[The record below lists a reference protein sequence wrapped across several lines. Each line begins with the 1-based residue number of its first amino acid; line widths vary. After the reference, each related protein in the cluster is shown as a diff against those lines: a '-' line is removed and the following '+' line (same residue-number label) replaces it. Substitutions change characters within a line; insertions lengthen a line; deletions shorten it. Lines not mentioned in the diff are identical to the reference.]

1 MSNSCRICDGDLKI
15 IINYG
20 EHALAGSFLKKKK
33 KFKKEKKYPLNL
45 CFCKFCGHIQIK
57 EIIEPKKLFENYLW
71 ETGVSKTNLNLIDG
85 LIKKLAKLKKINNKT
100 RILEIASNDGTFLK
114 EIQKK
119 FGSYVLGVDPAKNF
133 KKLYKKK
140 KIKFFCNFFKK
151 NISTKILRNEKKFD
165 LIIARN
171 VIAHVPNPNEI
182 FWEAKKLLN
191 NNGIFLVEFPS
202 LLTIYKG
209 LQYDNVF
216 HEHVGYHSLKS
227 VIDLANRNELKL
239 HDLSIIESQGT
250 SLRCF
255 FKKENNFKENK
266 KIKYYLSK
274 EKNNKLYN
282 INTWSKFAYRVKQ
295 HSSRLKVFLKNLK
308 KKKKKISVYGASG
321 KGQSLLQFNKIDK
334 SLIDYVFDKSTLKIG
349 KFTPGSNIR
358 ILSPSKIDKSKVD
371 FILLM
376 AWNLKKEILLENQK
390 FVKRG
395 GKFIIPFPKIRI
407 L

>member
-1 MSNSCRICDGDLKI
+1 MLSNSCRICDGDLKI

-20 EHALAGSFLKKKK
+20 KHALAGSFLKTKKE
-33 KFKKEKKYPLNL
+33 FKKEKKYPLNL
-45 CFCKFCGHIQIK
+45 CFCKFCSHIQIK
-57 EIIEPKKLFENYLW
+57 DIIEPKKLFENYLW
-71 ETGVSKTNLNLIDG
+71 ETGVSKTNLNIIDG
-85 LIKKLAKLKKINNKT
+85 LIKKLIKLKKINKKT
-100 RILEIASNDGTFLK
+100 RILEIASNDGTFLQVM
-114 EIQKK
+114 QKK

-140 KIKFFCNFFKK
+140 KIKFFCDFFKK
-151 NISTKILRNEKKFD
+151 NISKKILKNENKFD

-171 VIAHVPNPNEI
+171 VIAHTNPNEI
-182 FWEAKKLLN
+182 FSEAKKLLN
-191 NNGIFLVEFPS
+191 NNGIFLLEFPS
-202 LLTIYKG
+202 LLSIYRG

-227 VIDLANRNELKL
+227 VIDLANRNELNL
-239 HDLSIIESQGT
+239 FDLSTIESQGI

-255 FKKENNFKENK
+255 FRKENNFRENK
-266 KIKYYLSK
+266 KIKYYLSQ
-274 EKNNKLYN
+274 EKKNKLYN
-282 INTWSKFAYRVKQ
+282 INTWFKFASKVKQ
-295 HSSRLKVFLKNLK
+295 HSRILKVFLKNLK
-308 KKKKKISVYGASG
+308 KKNKKISVYGASG

-334 SLIDYVFDKSTLKIG
+334 SLIDYVFDKSRLKID

-376 AWNLKKEILLENQK
+376 NWNLKKEILLENKK
-390 FVKRG
+390 FVKSG
-395 GKFIIPFPKIRI
+395 GKFIIPFPKIKI